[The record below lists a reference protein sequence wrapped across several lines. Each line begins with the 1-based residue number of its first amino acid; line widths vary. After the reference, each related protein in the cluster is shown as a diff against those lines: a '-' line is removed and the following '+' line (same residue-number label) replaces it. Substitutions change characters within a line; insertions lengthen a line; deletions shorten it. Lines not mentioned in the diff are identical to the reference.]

1 MLTQPFQVLASASN
15 IALTINAS
23 LLASD
28 GSSESVPL
36 EAERDEGTSVYG
48 YTRYYSFSL
57 PVHQDKAY
65 TALEVERDAASQAS
79 FQLQNDV
86 FVVPS
91 RTAVEGSKAG
101 FTVAARTAADGG
113 SSSGTVDV
121 GISAPARQ
129 QGTLAP
135 KVTVH
140 GADAKQGAAV
150 PGYQLW
156 EGSVDLGAPVTGA
169 VAVSAAAGTNGGD
182 VVRDVLYVSA
192 GVAGW

>member
-1 MLTQPFQVLASASN
+1 M
-15 IALTINAS
+15 
-23 LLASD
+23 
-28 GSSESVPL
+28 
-36 EAERDEGTSVYG
+36 YG

-57 PVHQDKAY
+57 PVHQDKEY
-65 TALEVERDAASQAS
+65 TALEVERGAASRES

-86 FVVPS
+86 FVVVS
-91 RTAVEGSKAG
+91 RTVVEGSNVSFA
-101 FTVAARTAADGG
+101 VAARTAAGGG
-113 SSSGTVDV
+113 SSSGAVDV

-135 KVTVH
+135 KVAVH
-140 GADAKQGAAV
+140 EADAKPGAAV

-169 VAVSAAAGTNGGD
+169 VAVSAAAGVEGGG